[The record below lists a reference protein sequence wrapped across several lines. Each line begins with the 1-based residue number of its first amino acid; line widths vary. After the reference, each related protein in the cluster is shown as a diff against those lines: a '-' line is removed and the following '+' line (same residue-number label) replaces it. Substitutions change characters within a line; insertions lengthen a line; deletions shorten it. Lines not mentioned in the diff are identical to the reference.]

1 MALNADARPAP
12 SLTLLRPH
20 GPKPITLGRA
30 VKFIDSWKIA
40 TKILVALILLASAFA
55 ASATYSSIALKKADT
70 ATKALVAHRAP
81 AALELA
87 RVGRLVNV
95 IGYAAYRV
103 LAEDGSTAAAH
114 QAKAD
119 IDAAAVQ
126 LRKNLKTAEH
136 LLPENAA
143 TYRAFEAQ
151 ASQIAGLADQAAD
164 LALAGQDD
172 EAKRM
177 MAQLDPKI
185 MGMTK
190 DIVSFNTQAAARDDK
205 AVADLGLAAHKSIA
219 VNIILA
225 VGGIAIGV
233 GFGLWVAVGKISR
246 PLNRL
251 SERMRQLAEGDLEVV
266 VEAQDRGDEIGGM
279 ASAVQVFKENGAKAK
294 ALEAET
300 ERLRS
305 AAEEERRV
313 GEATRAVAARE
324 QATAIERIGAGLS
337 KLSGGD
343 LTYRLTEAFAA
354 DYAKLRE
361 DFNAT
366 VETLQATMEEI
377 SGNSQG
383 IRSGAGEITV
393 ASDDL
398 SRRTE
403 QQAASLEETAAALE
417 EITATVKR
425 TAEGATHASTVVAA
439 AKRDAETGGEVVG
452 KAIVAMN
459 AIETSSQGITQIIGV
474 IDEIAFQTNL
484 LALNAGVEAARAG
497 DAGRGFAVVAQEVRA
512 LAQRSAEAAKEIK
525 VLIAT
530 STTQVSAGVDLVAQ
544 TGKALE
550 RIVAQVAQ
558 INSVVGEIAASAQE
572 QSGGLQQVNVA
583 INQMDQVTQQNAAMV
598 EESTAASHALAR
610 EAQDLA
616 RLIGRFKVDGSSARV
631 APSQNDRPTSYPVRA
646 A

>member
-1 MALNADARPAP
+1 MNPTNIISMGGAAL
-12 SLTLLRPH
+12 
-20 GPKPITLGRA
+20 
-30 VKFIDSWKIA
+30 KFIDSWKIS
-40 TKILVALILLASAFA
+40 TKILTALMLLALAFA
-55 ASATYSSIALKKADT
+55 ASAIYGSLALKKADS
-70 ATKALVAHRAP
+70 ATTVLVAHRAP

-87 RVGRLVNV
+87 RVGRVVNV

-103 LAEDGSTAAAH
+103 IAEDGATPTAR

-119 IDAAAVQ
+119 IDASAAQ
-126 LRKNLKTAEH
+126 MRKNLENAERF
-136 LLPENAA
+136 LPENAA
-143 TYRAFEAQ
+143 TYRALDTQ
-151 ASQIAGLADQAAD
+151 ADQIAELAARAAN
-164 LALAGQDD
+164 LALEGQDD
-172 EAKRM
+172 QAKLVM
-177 MAQLDPKI
+177 TELDPKI
-185 MGMTK
+185 AEMTK
-190 DIVSFNTQAAARDDK
+190 EIVAFNTQAAVRDDK
-205 AVADLGLAAHKSIA
+205 AVADLTAAAHKAIA
-219 VNIILA
+219 VNIVLA
-225 VGGIAIGV
+225 VGGVVIGM
-233 GFGLWVAVGKISR
+233 GFGLWVAIGKISR
-246 PLNRL
+246 PLTAL
-251 SERMRQLAEGDLEVV
+251 SERMRRLAEGDLQVV
-266 VEAQDRGDEIGGM
+266 VEAQDRGDEVGGM
-279 ASAVQVFKENGAKAK
+279 ARAVQVFKENGVKAK
-294 ALEAET
+294 ALEAEA
-300 ERLRS
+300 ERLR
-305 AAEEERRV
+305 AASDEERRV
-313 GEATRAVAARE
+313 NEAARAVAAQE
-324 QATAIERIGAGLS
+324 QASAVERIGAGLS

-343 LTYRLTEAFAA
+343 LTYRLTEAFAT

-417 EITATVKR
+417 EITATVKK
-425 TAEGATHASTVVAA
+425 TAEGATHARTVVAA
-439 AKRDAETGGEVVG
+439 AKLDAETGGEVVG
-452 KAIVAMN
+452 KAIAAMN

-525 VLIAT
+525 TLIAT
-530 STTQVSAGVDLVAQ
+530 STSQVSAGVDLVAQ

-550 RIVAQVAQ
+550 RIVSQVAQ
-558 INSVVGEIAASAQE
+558 INSVVSEIAASAQE

-616 RLIGRFKVDGSSARV
+616 RLISRFKVGGDGITDRQAK
-631 APSQNDRPTSYPVRA
+631 PSPRA

>member
-1 MALNADARPAP
+1 M
-12 SLTLLRPH
+12 
-20 GPKPITLGRA
+20 
-30 VKFIDSWKIA
+30 KFIDSWKIS
-40 TKILVALILLASAFA
+40 TKILAALMLLALAFA
-55 ASATYSSIALKKADT
+55 ASATYSSIALKKADN

-87 RVGRLVNV
+87 RVGRMVNV
-95 IGYAAYRV
+95 IGYATYRV
-103 LAEDGSTAAAH
+103 IAEDGPTPGAR

-119 IDAAAVQ
+119 IETSSAQ
-126 LRKNLKTAEH
+126 LRKNLENAGR

-143 TYRAFEAQ
+143 SYTAFEAQ
-151 ASQIAGLADQAAD
+151 AKQVSDLASQAAD
-164 LALAGQDD
+164 LSL
-172 EAKRM
+172 EAKDDQAKLI
-177 MAQLDPKI
+177 MAQLNPQI
-185 MGMTK
+185 AGMTK
-190 DIVSFNTQAAARDDK
+190 DIVDFNTKAAVRDDK
-205 AVADLGLAAHKSIA
+205 AVADLSAAARKSIMI
-219 VNIILA
+219 NIVLA
-225 VGGIAIGV
+225 VGGVAV
-233 GFGLWVAVGKISR
+233 GSGLGLWVAIGKISR
-246 PLNRL
+246 PLNGL
-251 SERMRQLAEGDLEVV
+251 SERMRRLADGDLQVV
-266 VEAQDRGDEIGGM
+266 IEAQERGDEIGGM
-279 ASAVQVFKENGAKAK
+279 ARAVQVFKENGVKAK
-294 ALEAET
+294 ELEREA
-300 ERLRS
+300 ERLR
-305 AAEEERRV
+305 AASEDERRV
-313 GEATRAVAARE
+313 NEAARAVAAQE
-324 QATAIERIGAGLS
+324 QASAVERIGAGLS
-337 KLSGGD
+337 RLSSGD
-343 LTYRLTEAFAA
+343 LTYRLTEAFAT

-425 TAEGATHASTVVAA
+425 TAEGATHARTVVAA
-439 AKRDAETGGEVVG
+439 AKLDAETGGEVVG

-550 RIVAQVAQ
+550 RIVNQVAQ
-558 INSVVGEIAASAQE
+558 INGVVGEIAASAQE
-572 QSGGLQQVNVA
+572 QSSGLQQVNVA

-616 RLIGRFKVDGSSARV
+616 RLIGRFKVGEDGASVQAGRQQIH
-631 APSQNDRPTSYPVRA
+631 PGRA

>member
-1 MALNADARPAP
+1 MVPRRRVRGGQAL
-12 SLTLLRPH
+12 
-20 GPKPITLGRA
+20 
-30 VKFIDSWKIA
+30 KFIDSWKIS
-40 TKILVALILLASAFA
+40 TKILTALTLLALAFT
-55 ASATYSSIALKKADT
+55 ASATYSSVALKKADN
-70 ATKALVAHRAP
+70 ATRALVAHRAP

-87 RVGRLVNV
+87 RVGRMVNV
-95 IGYAAYRV
+95 IGYATYRV
-103 LAEDGSTAAAH
+103 VAEDGPTPAARQARADIDGSTA
-114 QAKAD
+114 
-119 IDAAAVQ
+119 Q
-126 LRKNLKTAEH
+126 LLKNLEIAER

-143 TYRAFEAQ
+143 TYRTFAAQ
-151 ASQIAGLADQAAD
+151 ANQIAGLADRAAD

-172 EAKRM
+172 QAKRVM
-177 MAQLDPKI
+177 TQLDPKI
-185 MGMTK
+185 VGMTK
-190 DIVSFNTQAAARDDK
+190 EIVAFNTTAAASDDK
-205 AVADLGLAAHKSIA
+205 AVVDLSLSTHMSIA
-219 VNIILA
+219 INLILA
-225 VGGIAIGV
+225 IGGIALGV
-233 GFGLWVAVGKISR
+233 GVGLWVAIGKIAR
-246 PLNRL
+246 PLNVL
-251 SERMRQLAEGDLEVV
+251 SERMRRLAGGDLEVV
-266 VEAQDRGDEIGGM
+266 VEAQDRGDEVGGM
-279 ASAVQVFKENGAKAK
+279 ARAVQVFKENGVKAK
-294 ALEAET
+294 ALECET
-300 ERLRS
+300 ERLRTAS
-305 AAEEERRV
+305 EEERRV
-313 GEATRAVAARE
+313 HEAARAIAARE
-324 QATAIERIGAGLS
+324 QARAIEQVGAGLS

-354 DYAKLRE
+354 DYVKLRE
-361 DFNAT
+361 DFNTT

-377 SGNSQG
+377 FGNSQG

-417 EITATVKR
+417 QITATVKK
-425 TAEGATHASTVVAA
+425 TAEGATHARTVVAA
-439 AKRDAETGGEVVG
+439 AKLDAETGGEVVG

-525 VLIAT
+525 TLIAT
-530 STTQVSAGVDLVAQ
+530 STGQVSAGVDLVAQ

-550 RIVAQVAQ
+550 RIVGQVSQ
-558 INSVVGEIAASAQE
+558 INSVVSEIAASAQE

-616 RLIGRFKVDGSSARV
+616 RLIGRFKVGEQA
-631 APSQNDRPTSYPVRA
+631 ARA
-646 A
+646 AVAARIVRQAS

>member
-1 MALNADARPAP
+1 MNSKNITSIGGAAL
-12 SLTLLRPH
+12 
-20 GPKPITLGRA
+20 
-30 VKFIDSWKIA
+30 KFIDSWKIS
-40 TKILVALILLASAFA
+40 TKILTALMLLALSFA
-55 ASATYSSIALKKADT
+55 ASAIYSSLALKTADR
-70 ATKALVAHRAP
+70 ATTALVAHRAP

-87 RVGRLVNV
+87 RVGRVVNV
-95 IGYAAYRV
+95 IGYATYRAI
-103 LAEDGSTAAAH
+103 AEDGATPAAR

-119 IDAAAVQ
+119 IDASAAQ
-126 LRKNLKTAEH
+126 ILKNLENAER

-143 TYRAFEAQ
+143 TYEKFDVQANQIVELAQRAAN
-151 ASQIAGLADQAAD
+151 
-164 LALAGQDD
+164 LALEGQDD
-172 EAKRM
+172 QAKLVV
-177 MAQLDPKI
+177 AQLDP
-185 MGMTK
+185 MVAEMTK
-190 DIVSFNTQAAARDDK
+190 EIVAFNTQAAVRDDK
-205 AVADLGLAAHKSIA
+205 AVADLTAAARQAIA
-219 VNIILA
+219 INIVLA
-225 VGGIAIGV
+225 VVGVVGGM
-233 GFGLWVAVGKISR
+233 GFGLWVAIGKISR
-246 PLNRL
+246 PLTGL
-251 SERMRQLAEGDLEVV
+251 SERMRRLAEGDLQIV
-266 VEAQDRGDEIGGM
+266 VEGQDRGDEVGGM
-279 ASAVQVFKENGAKAK
+279 ARAVQVFKENGVKAK
-294 ALEAET
+294 ELEREA
-300 ERLRS
+300 ERLR
-305 AAEEERRV
+305 AASEDERRV
-313 GEATRAVAARE
+313 NEAARAVAAQE
-324 QATAIERIGAGLS
+324 QASAVERIGAGLS

-343 LTYRLTEAFAA
+343 LTYRLTEAFAT

-417 EITATVKR
+417 EITATVKK
-425 TAEGATHASTVVAA
+425 TAEGATHARTVVAA
-439 AKRDAETGGEVVG
+439 AKLDAETGGEVVG

-525 VLIAT
+525 TLIAT
-530 STTQVSAGVDLVAQ
+530 STSQVSAGVDLVAQ

-550 RIVAQVAQ
+550 RIVGQVAQ
-558 INSVVGEIAASAQE
+558 INGVVGEIAASAQE
-572 QSGGLQQVNVA
+572 QSSGLQQVNVA

-616 RLIGRFKVDGSSARV
+616 RLISRFKVGGDGVQA
-631 APSQNDRPTSYPVRA
+631 DRPGNHSVRA

>member
-1 MALNADARPAP
+1 M
-12 SLTLLRPH
+12 
-20 GPKPITLGRA
+20 
-30 VKFIDSWKIA
+30 KFVDSWKIS
-40 TKILVALILLASAFA
+40 TKILAALMLLALAFA
-55 ASATYSSIALKKADT
+55 ASATYSSIALKKADN

-87 RVGRLVNV
+87 RVGRMINV
-95 IGYAAYRV
+95 IGYATYRV
-103 LAEDGSTAAAH
+103 IAEDGPTPAAR

-119 IDAAAVQ
+119 IEASAAL
-126 LRKNLKTAEH
+126 LRKNLETAER

-143 TYRAFEAQ
+143 SYAAFEAQ
-151 ASQIAGLADQAAD
+151 AKQVSDLAGQAAD
-164 LALAGQDD
+164 LSLDAKDD
-172 EAKRM
+172 EAKLI
-177 MAQLDPKI
+177 MAQLNPKI
-185 MGMTK
+185 AGMTK
-190 DIVSFNTQAAARDDK
+190 DIVAFNTKAAVRDDK
-205 AVADLGLAAHKSIA
+205 AVADLSTAARKSI
-219 VNIILA
+219 VINIILA
-225 VGGIAIGV
+225 IGGVAIGS
-233 GFGLWVAVGKISR
+233 GLGLWVAIGKISR
-246 PLNRL
+246 PLNGL
-251 SERMRQLAEGDLEVV
+251 SERMRRLADGDLQVV
-266 VEAQDRGDEIGGM
+266 IEAQERGDEIGGM
-279 ASAVQVFKENGAKAK
+279 ARAVQVFKENGVKAK
-294 ALEAET
+294 ELEREA
-300 ERLRS
+300 ERLRTAS
-305 AAEEERRV
+305 EDERRV
-313 GEATRAVAARE
+313 NDAARAVAAQE
-324 QATAIERIGAGLS
+324 QASAVERIGAGLS
-337 KLSGGD
+337 RLSSGD

-425 TAEGATHASTVVAA
+425 TAEGATHARTVVAA
-439 AKRDAETGGEVVG
+439 AKLDAETGGEVVG

-550 RIVAQVAQ
+550 RIVNQVAQ
-558 INSVVGEIAASAQE
+558 INGVVGEIAASAQE
-572 QSGGLQQVNVA
+572 QSSGLQQVNVA

-610 EAQDLA
+610 EAQGLA
-616 RLIGRFKVDGSSARV
+616 RLIGRFKVGEDR
-631 APSQNDRPTSYPVRA
+631 APVQAGRQQGHPGRA

>member
-1 MALNADARPAP
+1 M
-12 SLTLLRPH
+12 
-20 GPKPITLGRA
+20 
-30 VKFIDSWKIA
+30 KFIDSWKIS
-40 TKILVALILLASAFA
+40 TKILTALMLLAVAFA
-55 ASATYSSIALKKADT
+55 ASATYSSMALKKADG
-70 ATKALVAHRAP
+70 ATRVLVSHRAP

-87 RVGRLVNV
+87 RVGRVVNV
-95 IGYAAYRV
+95 IGYATYRV
-103 LAEDGSTAAAH
+103 VTEDGPTPAAH

-119 IDAAAVQ
+119 IDASILQ
-126 LRKNLKTAEH
+126 IRKNLATAER

-151 ASQIAGLADQAAD
+151 ATQIAELARQAAD
-164 LALAGQDD
+164 LALLGQD
-172 EAKRM
+172 EQAKRVL
-177 MAQLDPKI
+177 AQLDPKI

-190 DIVSFNTQAAARDDK
+190 DIVGFNTHAAAGDDK
-205 AVADLGLAAHKSIA
+205 AVADLSSATHKSIA
-219 VNIILA
+219 GNVILA
-225 VGGIAIGV
+225 IGGVLIGV
-233 GFGLWVAVGKISR
+233 GFGLWVAIGKIAR
-246 PLNRL
+246 PLNGL
-251 SERMRQLAEGDLEVV
+251 SERMRRLAEGDLQVV
-266 VEAQDRGDEIGGM
+266 VEAQDRGDEVGGM
-279 ASAVQVFKENGAKAK
+279 ARAVQVFKENGVKAK
-294 ALEAET
+294 ALECEAEQ
-300 ERLRS
+300 LR
-305 AAEEERRV
+305 AASEEERRIH
-313 GEATRAVAARE
+313 EAARAVAARE
-324 QATAIERIGAGLS
+324 QASAIERIGAGLS

-425 TAEGATHASTVVAA
+425 TAEGATHARTVVAA
-439 AKRDAETGGEVVG
+439 AKLDAETGGEVVG
-452 KAIVAMN
+452 KAIMAMN

-530 STTQVSAGVDLVAQ
+530 STGQVSAGVDLVAQ

-550 RIVAQVAQ
+550 RIVTQVAQ
-558 INSVVGEIAASAQE
+558 INSVVSEIAASAQE

-616 RLIGRFKVDGSSARV
+616 RLISRFKVGKDVGEAESV
-631 APSQNDRPTSYPVRA
+631 VVQSQTDRRANHPVRA

>member
-1 MALNADARPAP
+1 M
-12 SLTLLRPH
+12 
-20 GPKPITLGRA
+20 
-30 VKFIDSWKIA
+30 KFVDSWKIS
-40 TKILVALILLASAFA
+40 TKILAALMLLALAFA
-55 ASATYSSIALKKADT
+55 ASATYSSIALKKADS

-87 RVGRLVNV
+87 RVGRMVNV
-95 IGYAAYRV
+95 IGYATYRV
-103 LAEDGSTAAAH
+103 IAEDGPTPAAR

-119 IDAAAVQ
+119 IEASTAL
-126 LRKNLKTAEH
+126 LRKNLETAER

-143 TYRAFEAQ
+143 SYRTFEAQ
-151 ASQIAGLADQAAD
+151 AKQVSDLADQAAD
-164 LALAGQDD
+164 LSL
-172 EAKRM
+172 EAKDDQAKLI
-177 MAQLDPKI
+177 MAQLNPKI
-185 MGMTK
+185 AGMTK
-190 DIVSFNTQAAARDDK
+190 DIVDFNTKAAVRDDK
-205 AVADLGLAAHKSIA
+205 AVADLSAAARKSIA
-219 VNIILA
+219 INIILA
-225 VGGIAIGV
+225 VGGVAIGA
-233 GFGLWVAVGKISR
+233 GLGLWVAIGKISR
-246 PLNRL
+246 PLNGL
-251 SERMRQLAEGDLEVV
+251 SERMRRLAEGDLQVV
-266 VEAQDRGDEIGGM
+266 IEAQERGDEIGGM
-279 ASAVQVFKENGAKAK
+279 ARAVQVFKENGVKAK
-294 ALEAET
+294 ALECET
-300 ERLRS
+300 ERLR
-305 AAEEERRV
+305 AASEEERRV
-313 GEATRAVAARE
+313 NDAARAAAARE
-324 QATAIERIGAGLS
+324 QASAIERIGAGLS
-337 KLSGGD
+337 RLSSGD

-425 TAEGATHASTVVAA
+425 TAEGATHARTVVAA
-439 AKRDAETGGEVVG
+439 AKLDAETGGEVVG

-550 RIVAQVAQ
+550 RIVNQVAQ
-558 INSVVGEIAASAQE
+558 INGVVGEIAASAQE
-572 QSGGLQQVNVA
+572 QSSGLQQVNVA

-616 RLIGRFKVDGSSARV
+616 RLIGRFKVGEDGG
-631 APSQNDRPTSYPVRA
+631 PVQAGRQQGRA

>member
-1 MALNADARPAP
+1 M
-12 SLTLLRPH
+12 
-20 GPKPITLGRA
+20 
-30 VKFIDSWKIA
+30 KFVDSWKIS
-40 TKILVALILLASAFA
+40 TKILAALMLLALAFA
-55 ASATYSSIALKKADT
+55 ASATYSSIALKKADN

-87 RVGRLVNV
+87 RVGRMINV
-95 IGYAAYRV
+95 IGYATYRV
-103 LAEDGSTAAAH
+103 IAEDGPTPAAR

-119 IDAAAVQ
+119 IEASAAL
-126 LRKNLKTAEH
+126 LRKNLETAER

-143 TYRAFEAQ
+143 SYAAFEAQ
-151 ASQIAGLADQAAD
+151 AKQVSDLAGQAAD
-164 LALAGQDD
+164 LSLDAKDD
-172 EAKRM
+172 EAKLI
-177 MAQLDPKI
+177 MAQLNPKI
-185 MGMTK
+185 AGMTK
-190 DIVSFNTQAAARDDK
+190 DIVAFNTKAAVRDDK
-205 AVADLGLAAHKSIA
+205 AVADLSTAARKSI
-219 VNIILA
+219 VINIILA
-225 VGGIAIGV
+225 IGGVAIGS
-233 GFGLWVAVGKISR
+233 GLGLWVAIGKISR
-246 PLNRL
+246 PLNGL
-251 SERMRQLAEGDLEVV
+251 SERMRRLADGDLQVV
-266 VEAQDRGDEIGGM
+266 IEAQERGDEIGGM
-279 ASAVQVFKENGAKAK
+279 ARAVQVFKENGVKAK
-294 ALEAET
+294 ELECEA
-300 ERLRS
+300 ERLRTAS
-305 AAEEERRV
+305 EDERRV
-313 GEATRAVAARE
+313 NDAARAVAAQE
-324 QATAIERIGAGLS
+324 QASAVERIGAGLS
-337 KLSGGD
+337 RLSSGD

-425 TAEGATHASTVVAA
+425 TAEGATHARTVVAA
-439 AKRDAETGGEVVG
+439 AKLDAETGGEVVG

-550 RIVAQVAQ
+550 RIVNQVAQ
-558 INSVVGEIAASAQE
+558 INGVVGEIAASAQE
-572 QSGGLQQVNVA
+572 QSSGLQQVNVA

-610 EAQDLA
+610 EAHDLA
-616 RLIGRFKVDGSSARV
+616 RLIGRFKVGEDR
-631 APSQNDRPTSYPVRA
+631 APVQAGRQQGHPGRA